1 MPFCT
6 MPVLFAATGSANRKA
21 SLAAALS
28 GVLPPCS
35 NFFIS
40 VNVLAS
46 LRESSHPPISS
57 SSATRSPPFSESLT
71 PRALLHVQKPDD
83 E

>member
-28 GVLPPCS
+28 GVL
-35 NFFIS
+35 
-40 VNVLAS
+40 A
-46 LRESSHPPISS
+46 
-57 SSATRSPPFSESLT
+57 
-71 PRALLHVQKPDD
+71 ALNKR
-83 E
+83 